1 MEGDMAYI
9 LIRSGHHFII
19 DTEKDSIICQ
29 RTSDSH
35 HGGLTPGSMILIII
49 YINMYQSMYE
59 ITVKLPF

>member
-35 HGGLTPGSMILIII
+35 HGGLDSRVYDFNHYI
-49 YINMYQSMYE
+49 YMYQSMYE